1 VGGQIWLL
9 SAAISLCLAWGAAAA
24 QERSAEAQADAP
36 ASEVGTGG
44 DDANPWRVDVYYE
57 NDTRYRGED
66 ATGES
71 VGLSKFRNTI
81 QIEADKEFESGWGF
95 HGVFRGSYDGVY
107 DMNSDEYGYDA
118 GGPITLQSTI
128 SKSAGIIVD
137 LPHGCAPGT
146 PCVTHDV
153 AAGPP
158 LFLATNAFLN
168 PDQMLATNPND
179 GMRVLGDR
187 WHRINKKYSGV
198 EFGVPVR
205 PCNADNRGCRDFGE
219 YGDLDMTQLRFA
231 EFNDRLDFIR
241 EFYFKRL
248 FDAGND
254 DQLFVKLGRQQVV
267 WGRTDLFRVL
277 DVLNPVDYSR
287 NNIYDELQDIRIPM
301 WMLQTEYRMG
311 GTEHLQDANVQ
322 LVWNFDKFR
331 PNNLGQCGTPN
342 VILDA
347 GCFFRGMV
355 NLWDNG
361 GTVANFAHLPDA
373 LSSQIG
379 LPPDAWLA
387 TNFGPNQIGI
397 RRVVMPDWSISNTQ
411 VGLKFEG
418 VSAGGLAFSLNAL
431 SYRSQLP
438 SIHAFNNGSVNPF
451 TGGTTNPIPLPQP
464 DGSVVA
470 PPYGYLIA
478 FDMHFPRVTL
488 LGGSMDFQVEKAKA
502 AVRIEAAYTD
512 GEEFANTLETK
523 LYSENNV
530 FRSVVGIDRPTVI
543 PFISGT
549 RAVLFSGQIFYQHIF
564 DHEVQKSY
572 YGDVGM
578 PDWEDNA
585 IFTLLTRA
593 TYLNARLNPQLIM
606 AYDLGANTAV
616 FAPSVQWLISDDL
629 QLSFGAN
636 FKQKW
641 DDVSDWAFD
650 DCRSCNPFPP
660 FTTYS
665 DQGQPF
671 TPGSWGLGGI
681 EPLGRF
687 RAGPIGA
694 AWKENEIFLTLRYKF

>member
-1 VGGQIWLL
+1 
-9 SAAISLCLAWGAAAA
+9 
-24 QERSAEAQADAP
+24 
-36 ASEVGTGG
+36 
-44 DDANPWRVDVYYE
+44 
-57 NDTRYRGED
+57 
-66 ATGES
+66 
-71 VGLSKFRNTI
+71 
-81 QIEADKEFESGWGF
+81 
-95 HGVFRGSYDGVY
+95 
-107 DMNSDEYGYDA
+107 
-118 GGPITLQSTI
+118 
-128 SKSAGIIVD
+128 
-137 LPHGCAPGT
+137 
-146 PCVTHDV
+146 
-153 AAGPP
+153 
-158 LFLATNAFLN
+158 
-168 PDQMLATNPND
+168 
-179 GMRVLGDR
+179 
-187 WHRINKKYSGV
+187 
-198 EFGVPVR
+198 
-205 PCNADNRGCRDFGE
+205 
-219 YGDLDMTQLRFA
+219 
-231 EFNDRLDFIR
+231 
-241 EFYFKRL
+241 
-248 FDAGND
+248 
-254 DQLFVKLGRQQVV
+254 
-267 WGRTDLFRVL
+267 
-277 DVLNPVDYSR
+277 
-287 NNIYDELQDIRIPM
+287 
-301 WMLQTEYRMG
+301 
-311 GTEHLQDANVQ
+311 
-322 LVWNFDKFR
+322 
-331 PNNLGQCGTPN
+331 
-342 VILDA
+342 
-347 GCFFRGMV
+347 
-355 NLWDNG
+355 
-361 GTVANFAHLPDA
+361 
-373 LSSQIG
+373 
-379 LPPDAWLA
+379 
-387 TNFGPNQIGI
+387 
-397 RRVVMPDWSISNTQ
+397 
-411 VGLKFEG
+411 
-418 VSAGGLAFSLNAL
+418 
-431 SYRSQLP
+431 
-438 SIHAFNNGSVNPF
+438 
-451 TGGTTNPIPLPQP
+451 
-464 DGSVVA
+464 
-470 PPYGYLIA
+470 
-478 FDMHFPRVTL
+478 MHFPRVTL